1 MLNKLLKNVLEQD
14 KAPVLICDMD
24 FIIVY
29 MNPSSIERYRKD
41 LPGRNLK
48 TCHSKETN
56 KKIDIYV
63 RFDRVLTV
71 KLYPEQGRELRF
83 PQMRGG
89 KLYYCNVHGLLKLK
103 FKQLACINLTIIL
116 YLI

>member
-48 TCHSKETN
+48 
-56 KKIDIYV
+56 
-63 RFDRVLTV
+63 
-71 KLYPEQGRELRF
+71 
-83 PQMRGG
+83 
-89 KLYYCNVHGLLKLK
+89 
-103 FKQLACINLTIIL
+103 A
-116 YLI
+116 